1 MAKYQAYPEYKD
13 SNNKWLAELPTHWKL
28 VALKHVL
35 VMPMTDGPHETPEFI
50 DEGVPFVS
58 AEAVSSGQIDF
69 NKIRG
74 FISEADDIRFSKK
87 YKPQL
92 HDVYMIKSGATTG
105 ITAIVETDQ
114 HFNIWSPLAAM
125 RCKQIYEPYF
135 LLNYLRSDPFQKS
148 VQLSWTFGT
157 QQNIGMATLQNLP
170 VCLPPKEEQKK
181 IAEFL
186 NYETSK
192 IDHLIEKQQ
201 QLIELL
207 KEKRQAVI
215 SHAVTKGLNPNVPMK
230 DSGVAWLGEV
240 PEHWDV
246 SKFAYLK
253 QVLTDYTANGS
264 FADLKANVQY
274 LDEPSFARLVRLT
287 DLRKDLANTDGVWVN
302 KKSYEYLKKSAL
314 YGGEFLLA
322 NVGAYAGLF
331 YQMPFDKGYAS
342 LAPNMFMAKFD
353 QSKVSREFMA
363 YVGQSIPVSSQL
375 RLSAT
380 ASSAQPKLNKD
391 DFKAVSF
398 VYPGLKEQ
406 QKIVDYLDQELKQ
419 IDILLKKQEQA
430 ISLMQERRTALISAA
445 VTGKI
450 DVRNWQ
456 APTLAEADTELNA

>member
-1 MAKYQAYPEYKD
+1 MAKYQAYTEYKD
-13 SNNKWLAELPTHWKL
+13 SNNKWLAELPAHWKL

-157 QQNIGMATLQNLP
+157 QQNIGMATLENLP
-170 VCLPPKEEQKK
+170 VCFPPKEEQKK

-186 NYETSK
+186 NYETTK

-215 SHAVTKGLNPNVPMK
+215 SHAVTKGLNPNVKMK
-230 DSGVAWLGEV
+230 DSGVEWLGEV

-246 SKFAYLK
+246 IAISKVTQKITNGYVGPTRDILVEEGIPYVQATHIKKGKVNFDNAYFVREKWSNDHAKSILKKDDVLIVQTGAGTGDVGLVSESEEGFNCHALIILQPKKQQLSGSYLAYCLQSDYGYATLYSIRTGGMHPHLNCGEVQFVKISVPPLDEQVAISKFIEK
-253 QVLTDYTANGS
+253 NIQD
-264 FADLKANVQY
+264 
-274 LDEPSFARLVRLT
+274 
-287 DLRKDLANTDGVWVN
+287 
-302 KKSYEYLKKSAL
+302 
-314 YGGEFLLA
+314 
-322 NVGAYAGLF
+322 
-331 YQMPFDKGYAS
+331 
-342 LAPNMFMAKFD
+342 FD
-353 QSKVSREFMA
+353 QLIEKA
-363 YVGQSIPVSSQL
+363 
-375 RLSAT
+375 
-380 ASSAQPKLNKD
+380 KL
-391 DFKAVSF
+391 
-398 VYPGLKEQ
+398 
-406 QKIVDYLDQELKQ
+406 
-419 IDILLKKQEQA
+419 A
-430 ISLMQERRTALISAA
+430 IQLMQERRTALISAA

-450 DVRNWQ
+450 DVRHWQ
-456 APTLAEADTELNA
+456 APTVAEAHTELSA